1 MFDHIAALLSQA
13 QWFSILLVERAVVG
27 LLKLC
32 QLAASDVRNAYRGY
46 VCNANLVSPKPIL
59 HDQMF
64 ISLDA
69 LGGLPPD
76 VLNAV
81 AEQLIAGLTLLMQH
95 HRAAITS
102 AFVSIEVL
110 VR

>member
-1 MFDHIAALLSQA
+1 VFDHIAALLSQA

-32 QLAASDVRNAYRGY
+32 RLAASDVRNARRGY
-46 VCNANLVSPKPIL
+46 VRKVNLISPKPIL

-64 ISLDA
+64 VSLDA

-102 AFVSIEVL
+102 VFVSIEDAVC
-110 VR
+110 